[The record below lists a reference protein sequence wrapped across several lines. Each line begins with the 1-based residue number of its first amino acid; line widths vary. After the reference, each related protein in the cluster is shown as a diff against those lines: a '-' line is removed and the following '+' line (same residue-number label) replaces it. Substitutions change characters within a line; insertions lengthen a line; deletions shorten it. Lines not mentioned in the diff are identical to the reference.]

1 MKKPFSGPP
10 GAPSQRQLRVG
21 EQVRHVLAEVL
32 ARGDVH
38 DDALVGML
46 ISVLEVRMSPDLRQ
60 GTVLV
65 MPLGG
70 KGEAAAVEAL
80 NKNARALR
88 LEVSRRLR
96 ELKFSPELRF
106 RVDDRYDEVQ
116 RIEKIFHQDRVKRDL
131 AARAEQDGS
140 KNQNN
145 PSSQDDQ

>member
-21 EQVRHVLAEVL
+21 EQVRHALAEVL

-38 DDALVGML
+38 DDALAGLL

-80 NKNARALR
+80 NKNAKALR
-88 LEVSRRLR
+88 HEVSRRLR

-116 RIEKIFHQDRVKRDL
+116 RIEKIFHEDRVRRDL
-131 AARAEQDGS
+131 AAKAQDAQDQDES
-140 KNQNN
+140 KNNN
-145 PSSQDDQ
+145 A

>member
-1 MKKPFSGPP
+1 MKKPNSGPA

-38 DDALVGML
+38 DDALAGMV
-46 ISVLEVRMSPDLRQ
+46 ISVLEVRMTPDLRQ

-80 NKNARALR
+80 NKNAKALR
-88 LEVSRRLR
+88 HEVSKRLR
-96 ELKFSPELRF
+96 ELKFSPDLKF

-116 RIEKIFHQDRVKRDL
+116 RIEKIFHQDRVRRDL
-131 AARAEQDGS
+131 AAKEQDES
-140 KNQNN
+140 KNDN
-145 PSSQDDQ
+145 S